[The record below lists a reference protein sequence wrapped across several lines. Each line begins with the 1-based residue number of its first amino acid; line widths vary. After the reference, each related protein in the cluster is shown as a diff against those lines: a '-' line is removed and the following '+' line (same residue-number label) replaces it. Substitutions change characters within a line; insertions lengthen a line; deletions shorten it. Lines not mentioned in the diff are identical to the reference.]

1 MTKILF
7 IFHEANRTGATLNLF
22 NMVKWLSENS
32 DISMSFLFKENG
44 NLVNDLSKVGVVYLW
59 NPDPVQ
65 TDQSLLKKVVNYIK
79 KRNNRKSLF
88 KQLIK
93 CNFKLIYANTLTSSD
108 IIKDLAPLKCKILW
122 HIHELDLAI
131 NILGQNL
138 LDASS
143 YISLFIANSN
153 STKVNLKKHGI
164 DGTKIKVLN
173 PIINY
178 NKIQSLGFEPGFKQT
193 LRIPDDA
200 FIIGSSGSGTER
212 KGISTFIQLPVI
224 VDYLFPENKF
234 YYMWIG
240 KIFNSK
246 IIEHDIETLGMKNRI
261 LLPGEQK
268 NPLPFY
274 RIFDIY
280 ISCSKEESFGISAIE
295 AAVMGKPLI
304 CFEKTG
310 GLEEIVNQ
318 AGNIT
323 VPYMNIIVM
332 ARKIIELYFDRDKL
346 ANLGMKASKYAKKFD
361 EELIMPEFKK
371 ILVNI
376 TL

>member
-1 MTKILF
+1 MVKILF
-7 IFHEANRTGATLNLF
+7 VFHEANRTGATLNLL

-44 NLVNDLSKVGVVYLW
+44 DLASEVSKIGEVYLW
-59 NPDPVQ
+59 NPDPAK

-79 KRNNRKSLF
+79 KQNNRTSLL
-88 KQLIK
+88 KQLK
-93 CNFKLIYANTLTSSD
+93 RCNFKLIYANTITISD
-108 IIKDLAPLKCKILW
+108 IIKDLSRLKCKILW

-131 NILGQNL
+131 NILGNNHL
-138 LDASS
+138 NAGS

-153 STKVNLKKHGI
+153 STKANLKKHGI
-164 DGTKIKVLN
+164 DETKIKVLN

-178 NKIQSLGFEPGFKQT
+178 NKINSSGFEPGFKQS
-193 LRIPDDA
+193 LGFPDDA

-224 VDYLFPENKF
+224 MNYLFPDNKF

-246 IIEHDIETLGMKNRI
+246 IIEYDIEKMGMKNRI
-261 LLPGEQK
+261 ILPGEQQ

-280 ISCSKEESFGISAIE
+280 VSCSKEESFGISAIE
-295 AAVMGKPLI
+295 AAAMGKPLI

-310 GLEEIVNQ
+310 GLEEIVIQ
-318 AGNIT
+318 ADNIT

-332 ARKIIELYFDRDKL
+332 AKKIIELYFDRDKL
-346 ANLGMKASKYAKKFD
+346 AYLGMKASKYAKKFD
-361 EELIMPEFKK
+361 KDLIMPELKK
-371 ILVNI
+371 ILVDI